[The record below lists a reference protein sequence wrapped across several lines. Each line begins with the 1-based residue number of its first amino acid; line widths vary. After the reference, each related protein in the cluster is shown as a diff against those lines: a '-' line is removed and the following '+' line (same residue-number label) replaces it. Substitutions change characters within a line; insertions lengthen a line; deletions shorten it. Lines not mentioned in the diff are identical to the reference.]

1 MLGAAWLLVGLP
13 CLTAHPVFSC
23 LMKQAGFALPGVITA
38 TALVWGG
45 VFAAGSALEALGLR
59 LYQSE
64 ADQQRNFNLVLLA
77 WVLVTILCGWLGWR
91 WGRQR

>member
-1 MLGAAWLLVGLP
+1 
-13 CLTAHPVFSC
+13 
-23 LMKQAGFALPGVITA
+23 MKRAGFALLGGIIA

-45 VFAAGSALEALGLR
+45 LFATGSALEALSLR
-59 LYQSE
+59 LYESE